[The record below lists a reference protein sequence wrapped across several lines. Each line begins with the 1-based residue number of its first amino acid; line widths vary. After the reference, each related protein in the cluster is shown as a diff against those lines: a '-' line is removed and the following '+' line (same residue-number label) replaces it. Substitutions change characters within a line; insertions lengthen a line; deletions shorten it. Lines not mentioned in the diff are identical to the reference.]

1 MGMTNTTDGQII
13 SQAQATRMWAKI
25 GLLSFGGPAGQI
37 ALMHREVIDNR
48 ALVSEKEFLS
58 ALNFCMLLPGP
69 EAMQLAT
76 YIGWKLHGWRGGM
89 VAGLLFVL
97 PGAVVLYI
105 LSLLYALY
113 GNLPLVANLFWGVKA
128 AVLAIV
134 LEALLRVAK
143 RALKQRVDYVVAA
156 LAFIALF
163 CFGLPFPLVILV
175 AALFGYFSASDAVA
189 TSGKAMPAASSTLKT
204 ASLWLAIWLVP
215 LAALHLAWPGSVF
228 AALGD
233 FFSKLS
239 VVTFGG
245 AYAVLSYM
253 GQDVVEKHHW
263 LTAPEMMDGL
273 GLAETTPGPLILV
286 GQFVG
291 FLAASKAHGSVAAGF
306 AGGAV
311 YLWMTFVPCFMW
323 IFVGAPYIEWLQG
336 NARLSSALAKV
347 TAAVTGVILNLSIW
361 FGLHLLFGKVE
372 RLSGPVPM
380 WWPDLASF
388 DVAAFVLSC
397 LAGFALLR
405 LHLGM
410 AKTLAFCAAL
420 GILWKSLLP
429 LM

>member
-1 MGMTNTTDGQII
+1 MTLTF
-13 SQAQATRMWAKI
+13 SEARAMWAKI

-37 ALMHREVIDNR
+37 ALMHREVIEER
-48 ALVSEKEFLS
+48 GLISEREFLS

-76 YIGWKLHGWRGGM
+76 YIGWKLHGWRGGLT
-89 VAGLLFVL
+89 AGLLFVL
-97 PGAVVLYI
+97 PGAVVLYA

-143 RALKQRVDYVVAA
+143 RALKHRLDYIVAA

-163 CFGLPFPLVILV
+163 CFGVPFPLVILV
-175 AALFGYFSASDAVA
+175 SALFGYFHVDVRPAETGISLPAV
-189 TSGKAMPAASSTLKT
+189 SSTLKT
-204 ASLWLAIWLVP
+204 AALWLAIWLVP
-215 LAALHLAWPGSVF
+215 LAALHLVWPGSIM

-291 FLAASKAHGSVAAGF
+291 FIAAAKQQGSMVAGF

-336 NARLSSALAKV
+336 NVRISSALAKV
-347 TAAVTGVILNLSIW
+347 TAAVTGVILNLSVW
-361 FGLHLLFGKVE
+361 FGLHVLFGKVE

-380 WWPDLASF
+380 WWPDIAGF
-388 DVAAFVLSC
+388 DSAAFVLSC
-397 LAGFALLR
+397 IAGFTLLR

-410 AKTLAFCAAL
+410 AKTLALCAGL
-420 GILWKSLLP
+420 GIIWKMLVP
-429 LM
+429 MM

>member
-1 MGMTNTTDGQII
+1 
-13 SQAQATRMWAKI
+13 MWAKI

-37 ALMHREVIDNR
+37 ALMHREVIEKH
-48 ALVSEKEFLS
+48 ALISEREFLS

-76 YIGWKLHGWRGGM
+76 YIGWKLHGWRGGLT
-89 VAGLLFVL
+89 AGLLFVL
-97 PGAVVLYI
+97 PGALVLYG
-105 LSLLYALY
+105 LSWLYLLY
-113 GNLPLVANLFWGVKA
+113 GNVPLVTNLFWGVKA

-143 RALKQRVDYVVAA
+143 RALKLRVDYVVAA

-163 CFGLPFPLVILV
+163 CFGLPFPLVILA
-175 AALFGYFSASDAVA
+175 AALFGFFTAQSNTLQDARSVP
-189 TSGKAMPAASSTLKT
+189 KAFTTVKT
-204 ASLWLAIWLVP
+204 ATLWLAIWLIP
-215 LAALHLAWPGSVF
+215 LVVLHVAWPESVF

-253 GQDVVEKHHW
+253 GQDVVEAHHW

-291 FLAASKAHGSVAAGF
+291 FLAAAKAQGNAAAGF

-361 FGLHLLFGKVE
+361 FGLHVLFGKVE
-372 RLSGPVPM
+372 RLSGPVPI
-380 WWPDLASF
+380 WWPDFGGVDL
-388 DVAAFVLSC
+388 AAFALSC
-397 LAGFALLR
+397 FAGFTLLR
-405 LHLGM
+405 FHWGM
-410 AKTLAFCAAL
+410 VKTLAFCSGL
-420 GILWKSLLP
+420 GIIWKMLVP
-429 LM
+429 MM

>member
-1 MGMTNTTDGQII
+1 
-13 SQAQATRMWAKI
+13 MWARI

-37 ALMHREVIDNR
+37 ALMHREVIDKR
-48 ALVSEKEFLS
+48 QLVSEKEFLS

-76 YIGWKLHGWRGGM
+76 YIGWKLHGLRGGL
-89 VAGLLFVL
+89 VAGLLFVI
-97 PGAVVLYI
+97 PGALILYA

-143 RALKQRVDYVVAA
+143 RALKGNIDYAVAGLAFAA
-156 LAFIALF
+156 LFF
-163 CFGLPFPLVILV
+163 FGLPFPLVV
-175 AALFGYFSASDAVA
+175 FAAAVFGFVISKPTTTANTTVLPSLAY
-189 TSGKAMPAASSTLKT
+189 TLQT
-204 ASLWLAIWLVP
+204 AGVWLAIWLLP
-215 LAALHLAWPGSVF
+215 LAALHLAAPGSVF

-233 FFSKLS
+233 FFSKLA

-253 GQDVVEKHHW
+253 GQDVVEAHHW

-291 FLAASKAHGSVAAGF
+291 FLAATKAQGSIAAGF

-336 NARLSSALAKV
+336 NARLSAALGKV
-347 TAAVTGVILNLSIW
+347 TAAVTGVILNLSLW
-361 FGLHLLFGKVE
+361 FGLHVLFGKVE
-372 RLSGPVPM
+372 RLSSPVPV
-380 WWPDLASF
+380 WWPDWSGF
-388 DVAAFVLSC
+388 DLAAFVLCC
-397 LAGFALLR
+397 LAALALLR
-405 LHLGM
+405 LHWGM
-410 AKTLAFCAAL
+410 TKTLALCAGL
-420 GILWKSLLP
+420 GIIWKSLLP